1 MLGEAPG
8 TSRYFARVRRSGA
21 VARAKGAAPEFDCGN
36 GRWPGLAVSVVLSVV
51 CAAVAAGWRVAGSF
65 WWKIGAMQ

>member
-1 MLGEAPG
+1 MLGEARG

-21 VARAKGAAPEFDCGN
+21 VARAKGAVPEFDYGN
-36 GRWPGLAVSVVLSVV
+36 GRWPGFTVSVVLSVV
-51 CAAVAAGWRVAGSF
+51 RAAGRRVAGSF